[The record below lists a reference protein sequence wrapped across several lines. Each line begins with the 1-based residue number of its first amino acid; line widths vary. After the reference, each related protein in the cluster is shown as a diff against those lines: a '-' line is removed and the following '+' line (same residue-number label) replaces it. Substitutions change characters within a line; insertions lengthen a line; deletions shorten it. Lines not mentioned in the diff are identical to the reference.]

1 MITLI
6 TPRES
11 SGSIPAAPVVNSWE
25 AWPFYIVCDVSS
37 SMHDNNFA
45 EYWGGGSETETSPWK
60 LMHQTLS
67 EVVSKISEDDDVRQ
81 QVHLSVVEFA
91 DGAKTTLRLTCADRD
106 GIFVPNFSKGGITDF
121 AAVWEH
127 LAEMIPEDQKEL
139 ASNGFKSRRPTIFF
153 ITDGNPDL
161 GRGSNREQTT
171 NDWKQYVYVMRRAIG
186 DERLYPRIIAI
197 GLGGMSN
204 ENVLWELHSKNPHG
218 AAVIANHINKV
229 SIVVQAV
236 IEQIENSIR
245 DSALRGD
252 FAWEVPEGMKNL
264 CNLAAH

>member
-1 MITLI
+1 MT

-11 SGSIPAAPVVNSWE
+11 SGSLPIAPVVDSWE

-37 SMHDNNFA
+37 SMHDNSFA
-45 EYWGGGSETETSPWK
+45 KYWGSQTSPWK
-60 LMHQTLS
+60 LMHQALP
-67 EVVSKISEDDDVRQ
+67 EVINELSEDDDVRQ

-91 DGAKTTLRLTCADRD
+91 DGAKTTLRLTCAARD
-106 GIFVPNFSKGGITDF
+106 GIIVPNFSKGGITDF

-139 ASNGFKSRRPTIFF
+139 ASTGFKSRRPTIFF

-161 GRGSNREQTT
+161 GRGSNRKQTT
-171 NDWKQYVYVMRRAIG
+171 NDWKQYVHVMRLAID

-204 ENVLWELHSKNPHG
+204 ENVLRELHSKNPHG
-218 AAVIANHINKV
+218 AAVIANNINKV

-236 IEQIENSIR
+236 IEQIENSIK
-245 DSALRGD
+245 DSARRGE
-252 FAWEVPEGMKNL
+252 FTWKVPEGMKNL